1 MDRADRIGWWVSG
14 AAHAGI
20 LGFAVLGGAL
30 FRPQPLEAVRM
41 AEVSTMSEAEFQ
53 ALAAAAD
60 ALSAAVEAGGE
71 QLPAAE
77 RRHADA
83 VVASFGS
90 SGPALVEA
98 LRGAARGRLP
108 FDLPRSMAQVREHA
122 PDRPGFDDPLLPRGH
137 RWDPSA

>member
-53 ALAAAAD
+53 ALAAAAEGT
-60 ALSAAVEAGGE
+60 APLSEAAATTRGSFEPGAIADEIGE
-71 QLPAAE
+71 NPT
-77 RRHADA
+77 
-83 VVASFGS
+83 V
-90 SGPALVEA
+90 LVEHH
-98 LRGAARGRLP
+98 GAVGNL
-108 FDLPRSMAQVREHA
+108 EN
-122 PDRPGFDDPLLPRGH
+122 
-137 RWDPSA
+137 

>member
-53 ALAAAAD
+53 ALAAAAEGTAPLSEAAATTPAQPRAPADEDSAGAPEAQAPPAPD
-60 ALSAAVEAGGE
+60 AA
-71 QLPAAE
+71 AAE
-77 RRHADA
+77 LARRNLELN
-83 VVASFGS
+83 
-90 SGPALVEA
+90 P
-98 LRGAARGRLP
+98 
-108 FDLPRSMAQVREHA
+108 A
-122 PDRPGFDDPLLPRGH
+122 PDPPR
-137 RWDPSA
+137 RR